1 MKVRCLIVEDEPL
14 AADVI
19 QQHLARVDMFEL
31 VHICQNAFDAFN
43 YLRKYKIDL
52 LFLDI
57 HMPEMKGTELL
68 KGLNNPPKVI
78 ITTAY
83 REYAL
88 EGYELNVLD
97 YLLKPISFDRF
108 MQAVNKYFDSC
119 SINNDLTYHENN
131 SNHAY
136 IYVREKNQVHKVTTE
151 NISYIESIGDYIK
164 IHNHRNSITIRSTI
178 SSLEEMLP
186 ASDFLRIH
194 RSFIINI
201 NQISRFTAHSV
212 FINDQEFP
220 VGPSYRKS
228 VFKVLHYPGFK

>member
-52 LFLDI
+52 VFLDI

-151 NISYIESIGDYIK
+151 YISYIESIGDYIK
-164 IHNHRNSITIRSTI
+164 IHNHQNSITIRSTI
-178 SSLEEMLP
+178 SSLEQMLP